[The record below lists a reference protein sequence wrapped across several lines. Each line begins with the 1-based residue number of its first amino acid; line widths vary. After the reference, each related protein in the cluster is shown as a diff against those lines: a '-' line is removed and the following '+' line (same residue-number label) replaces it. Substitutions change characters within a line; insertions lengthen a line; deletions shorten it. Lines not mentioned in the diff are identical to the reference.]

1 VEVVPLQGALA
12 VFADA
17 SRVPVGLTEEALA
30 LEAAGVLEGVLGR
43 PVAVLYGFQIH
54 GAVTYLYEPER
65 QVLSSG
71 TDNEDRS
78 LTSVVRAPGAT
89 LVGRC
94 DGLITGQE
102 GVALQVRNA
111 DCLPVAIAGG
121 GVVAMVHAGWRGLA
135 ADILGRVVK
144 RIEGELG
151 VAPQELSAAIGVGVG
166 PCHYQVG
173 AEVVEALDR
182 HGVEQVNWRHGDR
195 INLTAWAIARLV
207 ALGLPSSAIR
217 SLGGCTACSR
227 RHHSFRRD
235 GTLAGRQWG
244 AVVLNP
250 RPA

>member
-1 VEVVPLQGALA
+1 

-17 SRVPVGLTEEALA
+17 SRLPVGLTEEALA
-30 LEAAGVLEGVLGR
+30 KQAASVLEAALGR

-65 QVLSSG
+65 RVCSTRSG
-71 TDNEDRS
+71 DVDCS
-78 LTSVVRAPGAT
+78 LTSFVRAPGTT

-94 DGLITGQE
+94 DGLITAQE

-135 ADILGRVVK
+135 ADILGRVVR

-151 VAPQELSAAIGVGVG
+151 VGPQQLSAAIGVGVG

-173 AEVVEALDR
+173 AEVIEALDR
-182 HGVEQVNWRHGDR
+182 HEVEPVIWRYGDR
-195 INLTAWAIARLV
+195 IDLTAWATARLV
-207 ALGLPSSAIR
+207 ALGLPPSTVF
-217 SLGGCTACSR
+217 SLGGCTACSQ

-235 GTLAGRQWG
+235 GPLAGRQWG